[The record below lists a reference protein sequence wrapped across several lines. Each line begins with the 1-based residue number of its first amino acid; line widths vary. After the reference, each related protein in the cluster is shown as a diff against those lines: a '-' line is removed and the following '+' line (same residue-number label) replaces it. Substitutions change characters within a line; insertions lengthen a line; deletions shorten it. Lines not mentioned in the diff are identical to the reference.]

1 MEISNLLLI
10 LFSITELVLL
20 SVVIFFFVRLK
31 KSEALVANLQ
41 ARQEEFVNKL
51 MLNAQLE
58 QELVQTFEARQKELT
73 KLDQQLEEKALR
85 LKKIVKQAQNLSN
98 SPQFLR
104 QTILSGH
111 KNGRSVKELA
121 EMTDLSRDEV
131 ELIIDQETP

>member
-104 QTILSGH
+104 QTILSGY
-111 KNGRSVKELA
+111 KNGRSVEELA